1 MKKFI
6 LTINQDKE
14 ITDVGST
21 SIVYIFENISGYEEE
36 VFELLDKNKMPLK
49 ELENIVNSWGG
60 KIRSIPVKLLIENY
74 YKNILP

>member
-21 SIVYIFENISGYEEE
+21 SIVYVFENITGYEDE
-36 VFELLDKNKMPLK
+36 VFELLDKNKMPIS
-49 ELENIVNSWGG
+49 ELEQIVNSWGG
-60 KIRSIPVKLLIENY
+60 KIRSVPVKTLIENY

>member
-14 ITDVGST
+14 ITDVGS
-21 SIVYIFENISGYEEE
+21 SSVVYIFENITGYEEE

-49 ELENIVNSWGG
+49 ELESIVNSWGG
-60 KIRSIPVKLLIENY
+60 SIKSIPVKLLIENY